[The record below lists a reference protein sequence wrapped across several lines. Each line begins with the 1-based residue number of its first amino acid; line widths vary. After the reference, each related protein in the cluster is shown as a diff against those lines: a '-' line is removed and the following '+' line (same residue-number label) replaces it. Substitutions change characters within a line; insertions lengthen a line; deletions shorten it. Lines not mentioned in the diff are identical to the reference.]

1 MNIKLRALL
10 EVLAFVAV
18 SILGIGLLQL
28 VAEKVGAANLISGLS
43 VIFFFWF
50 IYIGYKIRLANLEI
64 RKNLDK
70 LDESISKIKTKA

>member
-10 EVLAFVAV
+10 EVLAVVAV

-28 VAEKVGAANLISGLS
+28 VAEKVGADNLISGLS

-50 IYIGYKIRLANLEI
+50 IYLGYKIRLANLEI

-70 LDESISKIKTKA
+70 LDESIGKIKTKA

>member
-10 EVLAFVAV
+10 EVLAFVAA

-28 VAEKVGAANLISGLS
+28 IAEKVGADNLISGLS